1 MLKLSQAQLK
11 AIEEQATYELAR
23 RDFSYFVDVDSE
35 FRDRDGAHLDV
46 LDDTLIKVS
55 EGTLKRVIVT
65 MPPRHGKSER
75 VSKKFPAWHVG
86 RNPGDE
92 IILASYSVDLSRGFS
107 RIARDTLIAN
117 RDMFGVSVDPAN
129 QSAESWGTEGYRG
142 GVTAAGVG
150 GAITGKGAKIAIIDD
165 PVKNAEEANSEVMR
179 EKVWDWYQSTLYTRL
194 TPDGCIIVVM
204 TRWHEDDLVGRLLK
218 KEADEIREGTH
229 KGEQWTV
236 INFPAIAESND
247 FLGRKEGEPLW
258 PEFGFDAHRLEQI
271 KSDVGSYVFN
281 ALYQQRPSA
290 AGGTI
295 FKREHFRYF
304 KRIQHLGSSY
314 LQVGDKKYLESAC
327 WKFQTVDTANS
338 EKTINDP
345 FVVSTWITTPDN
357 DLLLDDV
364 YRTRITGPDQKPL
377 MKQMV
382 QRFKPKF
389 QAIED
394 KTFGTNLIQE
404 CTREGMN
411 IKPIKVDKDKVTRSL
426 VIAARYE
433 VGKVYHREDAK
444 WLTDYEDELLSFPRG
459 KHDDQVDTA
468 SMAGEIVHSF
478 VAELKPWS
486 ATPEYKPNKST
497 LDSDFDD
504 FAQNSASSVWG

>member
-1 MLKLSQAQLK
+1 MLD
-11 AIEEQATYELAR
+11 E
-23 RDFSYFVDVDSE
+23 
-35 FRDRDGAHLDV
+35 
-46 LDDTLIKVS
+46 TLVKVS
-55 EGTLKRVIVT
+55 LGELKRVIVT

-75 VSKKFPAWHVG
+75 VSKKFPAWHIG
-86 RNPGDE
+86 RNPTDE

-107 RIARDTLIAN
+107 RIARDTLTTN
-117 RDMFGVSVDPAN
+117 KVVFDVGVDPAN
-129 QSAESWGTEGYRG
+129 QSAESWGIDGYRG

-194 TPDGCIIVVM
+194 TPDGRIIVVM

-218 KEADEIREGTH
+218 KESDEIKEGTH

-236 INFPAIAESND
+236 INFPAIAEDDD
-247 FLGRKEGEPLW
+247 FLGRIEGEPLW

-295 FKREHFRYF
+295 FKREYFRYF
-304 KRIQHLGSSY
+304 REELIGNMPYIVVGEKRYRKHDLWS
-314 LQVGDKKYLESAC
+314 
-327 WKFQTVDTANS
+327 FQTVDTANS

-345 FVVSTWITTPDN
+345 FVVSTWYVTPSR
-357 DLLLDDV
+357 DLLLYDV
-364 YRTRITGPDQKPL
+364 YRTHITGPDQKPL
-377 MKQMV
+377 MRQMIN
-382 QRFKPKF
+382 RFRPRF

-404 CTREGMN
+404 CKREGMTVRAV
-411 IKPIKVDKDKVTRSL
+411 KVDKDKVTRSL

-433 VGKVYHREDAK
+433 VGMVYHREDAQ

-468 SMAGEIVHSF
+468 SMAGEIVHTLPPSTMEERKVSRSDRFDNDNDEEEREQSNSF
-478 VAELKPWS
+478 W
-486 ATPEYKPNKST
+486 
-497 LDSDFDD
+497 
-504 FAQNSASSVWG
+504 